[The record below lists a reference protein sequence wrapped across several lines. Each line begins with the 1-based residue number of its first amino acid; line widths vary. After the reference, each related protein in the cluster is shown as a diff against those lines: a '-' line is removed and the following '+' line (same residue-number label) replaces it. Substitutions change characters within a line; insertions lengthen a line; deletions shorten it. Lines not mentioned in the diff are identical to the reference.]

1 MKHRLNFA
9 FVMIRYAV
17 VLLICRCLVNAQARG
32 EVDSAPCGI
41 NTVMSACSIMST
53 AINESW
59 FYFVPQTGRR
69 CGVSVVVVVVVVVVV
84 AGRLG

>member
-1 MKHRLNFA
+1 
-9 FVMIRYAV
+9 MIRYAV

-41 NTVMSACSIMST
+41 NGFDNIMH
-53 AINESW
+53 ESW
-59 FYFVPQTGRR
+59 FYFVPQTDR
-69 CGVSVVVVVVVVVVV
+69 CFVVLVVVVVFVVVV